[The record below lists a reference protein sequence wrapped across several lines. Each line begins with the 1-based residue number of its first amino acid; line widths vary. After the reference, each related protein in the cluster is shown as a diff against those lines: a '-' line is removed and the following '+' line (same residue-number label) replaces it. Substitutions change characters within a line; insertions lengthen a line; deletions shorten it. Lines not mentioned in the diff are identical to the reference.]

1 MKQLYWKARGVGVK
15 LVDYIPKVGFQWPWE
30 QWSTQW
36 EDQESVY
43 RVLVFQASIIPIGWT
58 FPFLSPH
65 FTPVKLLKG
74 THWALGILKVN
85 TLDLPSRW
93 IIEDTSEAG
102 EADHGGFG
110 PVLM

>member
-1 MKQLYWKARGVGVK
+1 MK

-30 QWSTQW
+30 QWFTQW
-36 EDQESVY
+36 EDYDSVF
-43 RVLVFQASIIPIGWT
+43 RVLVFQASIIRIGRS
-58 FPFLSPH
+58 FPFLRPH

-85 TLDLPSRW
+85 TLDFLSRW
-93 IIEDTSEAG
+93 ISQDTGEAR
-102 EADHGGFG
+102 EADHGSFG